1 MSTTLIKL
9 ESLITDMT
17 QVSELTLS
25 EMEDNIDEMVNI
37 ILKDEDPLH
46 RLYILKYLSA
56 ISCNELG
63 KQDIE
68 DVEKRFADSI
78 KMQIEQQN
86 NMLKLKNKE
95 FNDWMKSLEERL
107 SGIRQHTELVKKI
120 VEQFETL
127 KNNKSVIDSFSS
139 IDTTMSSIE
148 EQLKDA
154 VAKRKDVPVE
164 FLNY

>member
-46 RLYILKYLSA
+46 RLYILKHLSA